1 MMVCKNCGHN
11 SHCGLPLRDV
21 GLFGR
26 ENSDGLGAII
36 CHNCICEKCEK
47 NYEKNGLKLQTSIV
61 NGKMMKIVTLMKEL
75 YENAKCESERSQTPT
90 MVS

>member
-1 MMVCKNCGHN
+1 MVCKNCGHN
-11 SHCGLPLRDV
+11 SHCGLALRDV

-26 ENSDGLGAII
+26 ESSDGLGAII

-47 NYEKNGLKLQTSIV
+47 NYEKWSKTADQY
-61 NGKMMKIVTLMKEL
+61 GKMMKIVTLMKEL

>member
-1 MMVCKNCGHN
+1 MKNVKKIMQ
-11 SHCGLPLRDV
+11 D
-21 GLFGR
+21 
-26 ENSDGLGAII
+26 
-36 CHNCICEKCEK
+36 
-47 NYEKNGLKLQTSIV
+47 GLKLQTNVV